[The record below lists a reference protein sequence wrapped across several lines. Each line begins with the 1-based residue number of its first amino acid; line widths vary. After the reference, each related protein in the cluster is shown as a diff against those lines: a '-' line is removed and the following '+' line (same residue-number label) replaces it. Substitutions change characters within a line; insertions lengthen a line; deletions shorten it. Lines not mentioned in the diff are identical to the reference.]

1 MGLERRTAGG
11 SDLGTFENRAGI
23 NTMPVMSDWLNCA
36 GLSDLGMEDFTL
48 AQAKIWRWRRVSARY
63 DSIRPWDP
71 GDIHPVECLQ
81 HGYQI
86 NVVGESEPIGIVV
99 MPDNSFRL
107 DGGLAMSRRWSLEP
121 SHERD
126 WQRVRLVVSGAS
138 WCVCDSKQ
146 SDPDRIKKESVDHSS
161 RMAKGLIWKL
171 LHIYHWLISKLQ
183 APAVLDHCDFLG
195 TSSTIKLSSMP
206 RAPKMSMK
214 RRMSDPDCKEFYD
227 DAPLFLGSNPRGQ
240 TQLSL
245 EDVWGH
251 HRSDETGPEGTWKRP
266 RHSKGRKV
274 GKPAK
279 TSKRPS
285 STHLARSVPKPEPN
299 SSSSIDSRTPSDASL
314 FSIESLWS
322 KSNLSD
328 GFNDLDFGFD
338 PSLFPLEVDPIRGIH
353 PSWLEPLKSVL
364 IQPEIISLHQQLGP
378 KYLGYDY
385 KLGEKSP
392 LPQAEVLPPPQHL
405 YNWSRLTPLDQVKV
419 VILGDRPHIHSD
431 QIHGLAFS
439 QPTECTHL
447 SGVIGCIHRA
457 LENQYP
463 DKFVSPDHG
472 SLVSWC
478 QAGVLLLNITQTT
491 RRDNGTA
498 HAKFGWR
505 EFTAKILEIVSRD
518 GGSIYNDSS
527 QPASHTVQ
535 KGIVFIGWG
544 DEAIQ
549 AIESAGIASASRQ
562 HQILTSRGAPYP
574 SSAYKDGFFG
584 KNHFIQANEFLRT
597 TYGDE
602 HTIDW
607 WSLDP

>member
-1 MGLERRTAGG
+1 
-11 SDLGTFENRAGI
+11 
-23 NTMPVMSDWLNCA
+23 
-36 GLSDLGMEDFTL
+36 
-48 AQAKIWRWRRVSARY
+48 
-63 DSIRPWDP
+63 
-71 GDIHPVECLQ
+71 
-81 HGYQI
+81 
-86 NVVGESEPIGIVV
+86 
-99 MPDNSFRL
+99 
-107 DGGLAMSRRWSLEP
+107 
-121 SHERD
+121 
-126 WQRVRLVVSGAS
+126 
-138 WCVCDSKQ
+138 
-146 SDPDRIKKESVDHSS
+146 
-161 RMAKGLIWKL
+161 
-171 LHIYHWLISKLQ
+171 
-183 APAVLDHCDFLG
+183 
-195 TSSTIKLSSMP
+195 
-206 RAPKMSMK
+206 MSMK

-245 EDVWGH
+245 EDVWVIIDLTRPARKGH
-251 HRSDETGPEGTWKRP
+251 GSGHGIRR
-266 RHSKGRKV
+266 V
-274 GKPAK
+274 GKLASRRRPLNAPQALTWREASPSLNQIRPARS
-279 TSKRPS
+279 TLGRRVTPHSSLSKRS
-285 STHLARSVPKPEPN
+285 
-299 SSSSIDSRTPSDASL
+299 TPSA
-314 FSIESLWS
+314 
-322 KSNLSD
+322 
-328 GFNDLDFGFD
+328 D
-338 PSLFPLEVDPIRGIH
+338 PSL
-353 PSWLEPLKSVL
+353 WLEPLKSVL

-392 LPQAEVLPPPQHL
+392 LPQAETT
-405 YNWSRLTPLDQVKV
+405 Y
-419 VILGDRPHIHSD
+419 HSD

-463 DKFVSPDHG
+463 DKF
-472 SLVSWC
+472 
-478 QAGVLLLNITQTT
+478 TT

-549 AIESAGIASASRQ
+549 AIESAGIASSSRQ

-597 TYGDE
+597 TYGD
-602 HTIDW
+602 TIDW
-607 WSLDP
+607 WNLQSLDP